1 MTRTHFFAGGTHT
14 KGSFLLVGGR
24 RTDCRVKEALF
35 ARRTS
40 SRNDG
45 LKKRAFEVQQWD
57 GSWSGNGS
65 RSGAHRRPLEFLLSY
80 RQDALINILYEK
92 AAGNLGGDVRNK

>member
-1 MTRTHFFAGGTHT
+1 M
-14 KGSFLLVGGR
+14 VGGR

-35 ARRTS
+35 ARRTIPG
-40 SRNDG
+40 SRNHG